1 MFHVKHRKEVNMA
14 KRKMTQVES
23 EYKKQRRRIQS
34 FIRKHEKI
42 GFHFEENILPAI
54 PKRITKS
61 SVSRLKKI
69 TPQKLYSKASYA
81 GEETLGEVVTAYEG
95 IQARKQKAKKT
106 RVRRYKSKKIDI
118 KTPHINKRATK
129 KSDKSTQNGTERTM
143 KGGTYRKKGG
153 KTAQTRKGTP
163 KDAKY
168 NVSTDPS
175 FYTRTVLSGWYGLLE
190 TYSNGKAYH
199 MLRMWMNKLIR
210 DNGEDK
216 VAQALEKAAA
226 EGTILVWDV
235 AYKIPLAIEYTGNVM
250 KFLFDSNLERDYYKD
265 QMDDLINFWINLGRA
280 AEEDE
285 DWERPF

>member
-14 KRKMTQVES
+14 KRKRTQVEI
-23 EYKKQRRRIQS
+23 EYSKQRKRIQS
-34 FIRKHEKI
+34 FIRKHEKE
-42 GFHFEENILPAI
+42 GFYFEENILPAI
-54 PKRITKS
+54 PKKITKA

-69 TPQKLYSKASYA
+69 TPQKLYSKAVYA
-81 GEETLGEVVTAYEG
+81 GEASFGEVVSSYKGKQLRRQEAKVKRER
-95 IQARKQKAKKT
+95 RKQLKKARINTPSVKKIGAKK
-106 RVRRYKSKKIDI
+106 S
-118 KTPHINKRATK
+118 
-129 KSDKSTQNGTERTM
+129 
-143 KGGTYRKKGG
+143 RK
-153 KTAQTRKGTP
+153 
-163 KDAKY
+163 D
-168 NVSTDPS
+168 NISTDPS
-175 FYTRTVLSGWYGLLE
+175 FYVRTVLSGWYGLLE
-190 TYSNGKAYH
+190 TYSNGHAYH

-250 KFLFDSNLERDYYKD
+250 KFLFDSILERDYYKD